1 MGTRSLDEMTTP
13 TRKLLAFFQRSRD
26 GWKEKY
32 LALKDRAVLLSNQ
45 VYAVEKSRDTW
56 RARAKDAERQLAELQ
71 SPKKVSQRQPAV
83 LS

>member
-13 TRKLLAFFQRSRD
+13 TGKLLAFFQRSRD

-71 SPKKVSQRQPAV
+71 SPKKVNQRPAV

>member
-13 TRKLLAFFQRSRD
+13 TKKLLAFFQRSRD

-32 LALKDRAVLLSNQ
+32 LAPKNRSILLSNQ

-56 RARAKDAERQLAELQ
+56 RARAKEDEQQLAELQ
-71 SPKKVSQRQPAV
+71 SKNVNQRHAT